1 MTHVRIE
8 YASTSRFDSNSCSLV
23 GFFAIKI
30 TMALS
35 VNVAEWNFWGV
46 SEEARVGFLRHSEI
60 KHGRIAMFAFVGYIA
75 HANGFKFPWP
85 MQLDGTPFPD
95 ELNPPL
101 LWDKIPDG
109 AKWQIIGFIGFL
121 EYWGELST
129 PEHTHYMMPGGKPG
143 KYPDFIVGPNGI
155 PHPVGFNLYDP
166 LKLWKKRSEEAKAR
180 GLLVEINNGRA
191 AMFGILG
198 FLSAQSVPGSV
209 PLLNKVLPAYYGEV
223 MMPFE
228 PALTP

>member
-1 MTHVRIE
+1 MTHVRIN
-8 YASTSRFDSNSCSLV
+8 YASTLLFDLYRCSPA
-23 GFFAIKI
+23 GSFAI
-30 TMALS
+30 TTVLS
-35 VNVAEWNFWGV
+35 VNLAEWNFWGV

-109 AKWQIIGFIGFL
+109 AKWQIFGFIGFL

-129 PEHTHYMMPGGKPG
+129 SEHTHYMMPGGKPG

-166 LKLWKKRSEEAKAR
+166 LKLWKNRSEEAKAR
-180 GLLVEINNGRA
+180 GLLAEINNGRA

-198 FLSAQSVPGSV
+198 FLSSQTVPGSV
-209 PLLNKVLPAYYGEV
+209 PLLNKVLPGYYGEV
-223 MMPFE
+223 MIPFE
-228 PALTP
+228 PVISP